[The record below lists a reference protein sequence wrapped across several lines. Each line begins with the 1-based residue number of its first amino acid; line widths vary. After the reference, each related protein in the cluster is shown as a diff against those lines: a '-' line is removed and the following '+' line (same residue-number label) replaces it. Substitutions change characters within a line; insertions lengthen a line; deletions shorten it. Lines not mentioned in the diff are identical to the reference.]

1 VLKLDEQQISDLR
14 QIRINKL
21 KDLINAGRD
30 PYKVSKY
37 EVTSNSKQIKDN
49 FEEMEGKL
57 VSIAG
62 RIMSKRGQGKVG
74 FYDIQDHL
82 GRIQMFVKLDNIGEE
97 EYNWLKTYDIG
108 DIIGVKGE
116 VFKTRTGEI
125 SVRAEEIKLL
135 SKSLQT
141 LPEKFHGYAYEN
153 LTFS

>member
-1 VLKLDEQQISDLR
+1 MLKLDEQQISDLR
-14 QIRINKL
+14 QIRISKL

-82 GRIQMFVKLDNIGEE
+82 GRIQMFVKLDNIRC
-97 EYNWLKTYDIG
+97 
-108 DIIGVKGE
+108 V
-116 VFKTRTGEI
+116 
-125 SVRAEEIKLL
+125 
-135 SKSLQT
+135 
-141 LPEKFHGYAYEN
+141 
-153 LTFS
+153 